1 MSTVGDRHKDPSVGT
16 AIIGAGFS
24 GIAMALKLQAAGE
37 GDFVVY
43 DKADAVGGTWQANT
57 YPGAACDAPSHV
69 YSFSFAQ
76 RVDWS
81 RRFAPGPEI
90 RDYLQRCVHEAGI
103 TERFRLGVGVA
114 SATWRDDRW
123 ELELTDGSRVD
134 ARVVVCATGQLDIPV
149 VPDIDGLET
158 FSGPA
163 FHTARW
169 RHDVDLA
176 DKRVAVIGTGAS
188 AVQVIPAIAGEVAH
202 LTVFQRSA
210 PYVFPKPDGSYGPG
224 INAVYRRYPLLRNAA
239 RTLMWFYLELFGM
252 FFWRWTRMLTSLA
265 LVHRIMLR
273 RTIDDR
279 VLRKALTPDHRIG
292 CKRILIADGYHES
305 LQRPNVTVS
314 TNSIT
319 GIRPGRVE
327 TAGGSYPIDVL
338 VFATGFATSGFAA
351 SVSIT
356 GRDGLELQDRWAG
369 GPEAYLGLSVP
380 DFPNLF
386 FMYGPNTNLG
396 SGSVIYLMEAQA
408 DHVVAAVKRL
418 RSGALDLLE
427 VRRNVFA
434 DFMTALRSKQPGTVW
449 ASGCNSWYKQADGLD
464 THNWPW
470 SMSRYRRM
478 TRRVGPDVYGA

>member
-1 MSTVGDRHKDPSVGT
+1 MSTARDPQAYPSVGT
-16 AIIGAGFS
+16 AVIGAGFS
-24 GIAMALKLQAAGE
+24 GIAVALKLQAAGE

-76 RVDWS
+76 QVDWS

-90 RDYLQRCVHEAGI
+90 RDYLQRCVDEAGI
-103 TERFRLGVGVA
+103 TERFCLGVGVT
-114 SATWRDDRW
+114 SATWRDNRW

-134 ARVVVCATGQLDIPV
+134 AQVVVCATGQLDIPV
-149 VPDIDGLET
+149 VPDIEGLET

-176 DKRVAVIGTGAS
+176 GKRVAVIGTGAS
-188 AVQVIPAIAGEVAH
+188 AVQVIPAIAEEVEH

-210 PYVFPKPDGSYGPG
+210 PFVFPKPDGSYGPA
-224 INAVYRRYPLLRNAA
+224 ISAVYRRYPRLRRAA
-239 RTLMWFYLELFGM
+239 RQLMWLYLEFFGM
-252 FFWRWTRMLTSLA
+252 FFWRWPRMLTSLA
-265 LVHRIMLR
+265 LIHRIMLR
-273 RTIDDR
+273 HTVRDPDLRT
-279 VLRKALTPDHRIG
+279 ALTPDHRIG

-314 TNSIT
+314 TDTII
-319 GIRPGRVE
+319 GVRPGRVE
-327 TAGGSYPIDVL
+327 TDAGPCPIDVL
-338 VFATGFATSGFAA
+338 VFATGFATSGFAG
-351 SVSIT
+351 SVSFT
-356 GRDGLELQDRWAG
+356 GRDGLTLHDKWAG
-369 GPEAYLGLSVP
+369 APEAYLGLSVP

-418 RSGALDLLE
+418 RRGAVSVLE
-427 VRRNVFA
+427 VRRKVFT
-434 DFMTALRSKQPGTVW
+434 DFMTAVRTGQPGTVW
-449 ASGCNSWYKQADGLD
+449 ASGCDSWYKQADGLD

-478 TRRVGPDVYGA
+478 TRRVGPEVYGV